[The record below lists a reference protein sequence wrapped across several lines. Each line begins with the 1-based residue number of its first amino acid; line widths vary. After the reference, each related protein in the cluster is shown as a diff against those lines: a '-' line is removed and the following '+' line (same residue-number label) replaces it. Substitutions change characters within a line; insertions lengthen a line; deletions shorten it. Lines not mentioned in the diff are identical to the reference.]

1 MKDLEGIVQL
11 SGKDYFIER
20 KLGSGGEGVS
30 YLAIRD
36 DEKKVLKVAVDVNEL
51 EERLKPRLLLANSA
65 LNTRFRVHRHN
76 IISVVVEGDY
86 VEGVNLREHIDNII
100 RVYSEDEVVDFIKFM
115 CNRWL
120 SPLGSRG
127 LVHRDIKP
135 ENIIQNETPN
145 LIDFGSLKN
154 VSGTMT
160 LTTSVSG
167 TPGYSRLFGEARVQD
182 DFYSLARVASFLLT
196 GKDPKF
202 VGEEEY
208 DKLESQ
214 KIVDALSVSDK
225 LKNVL
230 LRMQGV
236 SEEYAS
242 PAEIVLDLEGR
253 TNALVIARRK
263 LPEYVTSPPEK
274 LVNRRND
281 LVEYFN
287 EHYQGCLPSAK
298 PLSKEFK
305 EELGLLLDAYGFENG
320 VNVTRICV
328 SGEYLLE
335 LKENLWQ
342 RSLKREPIRELV
354 GVEFTDKNYFS
365 YFFFEQG
372 LEVIYSS
379 DLSDI
384 SNKRRSNGTGAIDDL
399 ISIFHPRPSPIYSW
413 DVSILRYALLYS
425 PGFTYD
431 DFSK

>member
-1 MKDLEGIVQL
+1 MRDLEGIVQL

-65 LNTRFRVHRHN
+65 LNTRFRVHRHSG
-76 IISVVVEGDY
+76 IYVVVEGDY
-86 VEGVNLREHIDNII
+86 VEGVNLREHIDNIN

-167 TPGYSRLFGEARVQD
+167 TPGYSRLFGDARVQD

-202 VGEEEY
+202 VGEEDY
-208 DKLESQ
+208 DKQESQ
-214 KIVDALSVSDK
+214 KIVDALNVSDK

-236 SEEYAS
+236 SEEYAF

-253 TNALVIARRK
+253 ANALVIARRK
-263 LPEYVTSPPEK
+263 LPEYVTVPPK
-274 LVNRRND
+274 D
-281 LVEYFN
+281 LVIRSSELVTYFLN
-287 EHYQGCLPSAK
+287 NYQNFRVENK
-298 PLSKEFK
+298 PLSSEFNNELEELLGFWGLKRTNWGSVEFK
-305 EELGLLLDAYGFENG
+305 KFLRDVFVRKDMKSKKCEVFF
-320 VNVTRICV
+320 
-328 SGEYLLE
+328 
-335 LKENLWQ
+335 
-342 RSLKREPIRELV
+342 EPIWGGPFYFGFVIANINEKNSLV
-354 GVEFTDKNYFS
+354 ANFDDYYLRRNKQSPNEPSFIGD
-365 YFFFEQG
+365 
-372 LEVIYSS
+372 VIG
-379 DLSDI
+379 
-384 SNKRRSNGTGAIDDL
+384 RRL
-399 ISIFHPRPSPIYSW
+399 SPIS
-413 DVSILRYALLYS
+413 VYALDSVILKHVLS
-425 PGFTYD
+425 GRPGFTYD
-431 DFSK
+431 GYLTKN

>member
-1 MKDLEGIVQL
+1 MRDLEGIVQL
-11 SGKDYFIER
+11 SGKDYYIER

-36 DEKKVLKVAVDVNEL
+36 DEKKVLKFAVDVHEL
-51 EERLKPRLLLANSA
+51 EGRLKPRLLLANSA
-65 LNTRFRVHRHN
+65 LNTRFKVHRHN
-76 IISVVVEGDY
+76 GIYVVVEGDY
-86 VEGVNLREHIDNII
+86 VEGVNLREHIDNIN
-100 RVYSEDEVVDFIKFM
+100 RVYTEEEVVDFIKYM

-135 ENIIQNETPN
+135 ENIVQNETPN

-167 TPGYSRLFGEARVQD
+167 TPGYSRLFGDARVQD

-202 VGEEEY
+202 IGYVDY
-208 DKLESQ
+208 DKIESK

-263 LPEYVTSPPEK
+263 LPEHVTVPPK
-274 LVNRRND
+274 D
-281 LVEYFN
+281 LVARSAELVVYFVN
-287 EHYQGCLPSAK
+287 NYQGFRPENK
-298 PLSKEFK
+298 PLSSVF
-305 EELGLLLDAYGFENG
+305 N
-320 VNVTRICV
+320 N
-328 SGEYLLE
+328 E
-335 LKENLWQ
+335 LKELLNFWGFN
-342 RSLKREPIRELV
+342 KYKW
-354 GVEFTDKNYFS
+354 GVPE
-365 YFFFEQG
+365 
-372 LEVIYSS
+372 SS
-379 DLSDI
+379 DLLGKIFGRNILNNNNIEIVFEPTRGPFYFGFKLDQLNQQNQI
-384 SNKRRSNGTGAIDDL
+384 SGDDKYNDYYSRRNNQ
-399 ISIFHPRPSPIYSW
+399 SPNEFSFIG
-413 DVSILRYALLYS
+413 DVIGCRSVPESVYALDSVILKHVLS
-425 PGFTYD
+425 GRPGFTYD
-431 DFSK
+431 DYPTKN